1 MVVYFSC
8 SYSNV
13 KSSAAGKSP
22 STVELSH
29 EAPGSG
35 YLPTRSQLHSALS
48 NLKLTNDELRNV
60 AKKLKDDGKQ
70 WQKEVMKERKVKVC
84 LKINICDL

>member
-1 MVVYFSC
+1 M
-8 SYSNV
+8 

-29 EAPGSG
+29 EVPGSG

-48 NLKLTNDELRNV
+48 NLKLTNDELRNM
-60 AKKLKDDGKQ
+60 AKKLKEDGKQ

-84 LKINICDL
+84 LKMNICDL